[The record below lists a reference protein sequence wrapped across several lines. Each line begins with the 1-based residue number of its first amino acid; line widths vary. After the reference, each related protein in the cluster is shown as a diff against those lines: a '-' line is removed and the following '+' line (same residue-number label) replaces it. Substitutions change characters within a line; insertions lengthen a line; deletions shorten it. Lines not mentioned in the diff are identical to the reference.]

1 MRYLLMIYTVAQT
14 WGRPAFLRTPEALAL
29 REEGRAELAAQ
40 VEALIQEIVESGELI
55 GGEALAD
62 PVTSKTIRVRGG
74 APVATDG
81 PFAAAGEHLAGYVV
95 VDCESTERAIEIAA
109 RFPDARFA
117 AVEVRPVM
125 SSSGEEM

>member
-1 MRYLLMIYTVAQT
+1 MRYLLMIYTAAQNC
-14 WGRPAFLRTPEALAL
+14 GHPAVLRTLSMPA
-29 REEGRAELAAQ
+29 EGRAELTAQ

-81 PFAAAGEHLAGYVV
+81 PFVAAGEHLAGYVV
-95 VDCESTERAIEIAA
+95 VDCESTERAMEIAA

>member
-1 MRYLLMIYTVAQT
+1 MRYLLMIYTNEHT
-14 WGRPAFLRTPEALAL
+14 WGHPAFLYTPEAQAMP
-29 REEGRAELAAQ
+29 EEGREELSAQ
-40 VEALIQEIVESGELI
+40 FGALMQELVDSGELV

-62 PVTSKTIRVRGG
+62 PVTTKTVRVRGG

-81 PFAAAGEHLAGYVV
+81 PYVEAKEHLAGYFVI
-95 VDCESTERAIEIAA
+95 DCENAERAMEIAS

-117 AVEVRPVM
+117 GVEVRPMM